1 MIVCRDG
8 VDLLD
13 DYIDGELSP
22 ESARALE
29 QHLAGCE
36 SCEAF
41 INTYRA
47 TRGAVGALR
56 AELMPEELRIR
67 LQSFLRQ
74 KIQEEQNT
82 GRPSEIRST
91 SPSMLFTRS
100 SPFVLACLRIIYGI
114 LWLQQATWKVPPD
127 FGRQAGDGLWFWLQ
141 QAVQHPILGLHHA
154 FLTKLVLPNFI
165 FFGYLTLAT
174 ELFIGMTLTLG
185 VLSRLGAFVG
195 LAMSINV
202 TLSVLRV
209 PGEWAWA
216 YYMLIGYSLLF
227 CATHPGR
234 VLGLDALWA
243 RRAEVRVGGSRWAKL
258 LTLLT

>member
-1 MIVCRDG
+1 MIACRDA

-13 DYIDGELSP
+13 DYVDGELPP
-22 ESARALE
+22 ESAEALE
-29 QHLAGCE
+29 QHLRGCK

-41 INTYRA
+41 IKTYRA
-47 TRGAVGALR
+47 TRGALGALR
-56 AELMPEELRIR
+56 AEMMPEELRLR
-67 LQSFLRQ
+67 LQSFLHQ

-82 GRPSEIRST
+82 GWPSEIRST
-91 SPSMLFTRS
+91 SPPMMFTRS
-100 SPFVLACLRIIYGI
+100 SPFVLASLRIIYGI

-141 QAVQHPILGLHHA
+141 QALQHPTLGLHHA
-154 FLTKLVLPNFI
+154 FLVKIVLPYFRL
-165 FFGYLTLAT
+165 FGYLTLAT
-174 ELFIGMTLTLG
+174 ELFVGVTLTLG
-185 VLSRLGAFVG
+185 VLSRFGAFVG

-243 RRAEVRVGGSRWAKL
+243 RRAQVQVGGSRWAKL